1 MVSVELIGVRAKPT
15 NKIGVRA
22 KATNKE
28 KDTLCIA
35 LLVYAFI
42 YVYVSCGAY
51 VCAHLCV

>member
-1 MVSVELIGVRAKPT
+1 LVSVELIGVRAKPT